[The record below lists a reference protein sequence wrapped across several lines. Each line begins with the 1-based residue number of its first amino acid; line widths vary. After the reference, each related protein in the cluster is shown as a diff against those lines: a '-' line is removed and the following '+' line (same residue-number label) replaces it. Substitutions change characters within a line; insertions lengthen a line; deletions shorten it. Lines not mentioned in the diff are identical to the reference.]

1 MTAIKINGLRLE
13 RPSGFCL
20 GPISLGLKKGSR
32 TALIGPSGCGKT
44 TLLRCLAGLEEPDAG
59 EVWLDDRMVTNGRV
73 LVPPSSRR
81 IGFVFQDG
89 ALWPHLSAV
98 GHLRF
103 VDPDLSQEQA
113 LALLA
118 HVGLEREAEAL
129 PGRLS
134 GGERQRLALARALA
148 GKPEILM
155 LDEPLHSVDVH
166 LRDELCLLVR
176 RVAEE
181 RNLTLLVVSHDRDE
195 ALAMAEDLVILSGGR
210 VVETG
215 PAAEKLSEPRTA
227 YTAAF
232 LCRSACLPTET
243 APDGRLSTPFG
254 TFERPPDSNATPLCL
269 VLMPGDARLVADAG
283 RLPQARVLQVN
294 RSALGTTATV
304 ELLGQTLVVPCEA
317 DVQAGIQAGAQVS
330 LELRGPPRLLP
341 KGLPDTPAQGEDT

>member
-1 MTAIKINGLRLE
+1 MTAIKISGLRLQ
-13 RPSGFCL
+13 RPTGFCL
-20 GPISLGLKKGSR
+20 GPISLELQKGSR

-44 TLLRCLAGLEEPDAG
+44 TLLRCLAGLEDPDAG
-59 EVWLDDRMVTNGRV
+59 EVWLDDRIVTNGRV
-73 LVPPSSRR
+73 LVPPSHRR

-89 ALWPHLSAV
+89 ALWPHLSARE
-98 GHLRF
+98 HLRF
-103 VDPDLSQEQA
+103 VDPNLSQEQA
-113 LALLA
+113 RSLLEQ
-118 HVGLEREAEAL
+118 VGLHQDADAL

-148 GKPEILM
+148 GDPEILM

-181 RNLTLLVVSHDRDE
+181 QNLTLLVVSHDRDE
-195 ALAMAEDLVILSGGR
+195 ALAMAEDLVILSRGR

-215 PAAEKLSEPRTA
+215 PAAEKLSQPLTA

-243 APDGRLSTPFG
+243 TTDGRVNTPFG
-254 TFERPPDSNATPLCL
+254 TFEAPRDTNASPLCL
-269 VLMPGDARLVADAG
+269 VLMPGDARLGSDAG
-283 RLPQARVLQVN
+283 KSPKARVLQVH

-304 ELLGQTLVVPCEA
+304 ELSGQTLIVPCEEGTK
-317 DVQAGIQAGAQVS
+317 VGAQVS
-330 LELRGPPRLLP
+330 LELNGPPRLLP
-341 KGLPDTPAQGEDT
+341 KGEQP

>member
-1 MTAIKINGLRLE
+1 MTAIKITGLKLE

-20 GPISLGLKKGSR
+20 GPISLELQRGSR

-44 TLLRCLAGLEEPDAG
+44 TLLRCLAGLENPDAG
-59 EVWLDDRMVTNGRV
+59 TVCLDDRVVTNGRV

-89 ALWPHLSAV
+89 ALWPHLSALE
-98 GHLRF
+98 HLRF

-113 LALLA
+113 LSLLKQ
-118 HVGLEREAEAL
+118 VGLEREAEAL

-176 RVAEE
+176 RIAEE
-181 RNLTLLVVSHDRDE
+181 RNLTLVVVSHDRDE
-195 ALAMAEDLVILSGGR
+195 ALAMAEDLVILSAGR

-215 PAAEKLSEPRTA
+215 TAAEKLSQPLTA
-227 YTAAF
+227 YTATF

-243 APDGRLSTPFG
+243 TADGKVKTPFG
-254 TFERPPDSNATPLCL
+254 AFERPTGTNSTPLYL
-269 VLMPGDARLVADAG
+269 VVMPGDTRLLADAST
-283 RLPQARVLQVN
+283 PPKARVLQIN

-304 ELLGQTLVVPCEA
+304 ELMDQTLIVPCDES
-317 DVQAGIQAGAQVS
+317 IQTGAQVS
-330 LELRGPPRLLP
+330 LELTGPPRLLP
-341 KGLPDTPAQGEDT
+341 KGLIDEQAQQGEET